1 MSLMPAKKCLRGAL
15 GLILRGSSKVRLK
28 VQNFGAILVPNLL
41 GFETAIQEG

>member
-15 GLILRGSSKVRLK
+15 GLILRGSSKVRLQ

-41 GFETAIQEG
+41 GFETAKEG